1 MQISFKYI
9 EKHVKDC
16 KNVKEDVLL
25 NCNIEL
31 IKWQY
36 EMFITYVIYN
46 VLNVQIKCE
55 PYWPDEVGEPK
66 QYGDVVVEMKS
77 YSNIKTYD
85 YRVFQIRNVNVLI
98 RYVHLY
104 YLSSLK

>member
-1 MQISFKYI
+1 
-9 EKHVKDC
+9 
-16 KNVKEDVLL
+16 
-25 NCNIEL
+25 
-31 IKWQY
+31 
-36 EMFITYVIYN
+36 VIYN
-46 VLNVQIKCE
+46 VLYVQIKCE

-104 YLSSLK
+104 YLSSLKWLCNSVMATNGNLLVDLVSDLTHQ

>member
-1 MQISFKYI
+1 MQMIFKYI

-36 EMFITYVIYN
+36 EMFIT
-46 VLNVQIKCE
+46 
-55 PYWPDEVGEPK
+55 
-66 QYGDVVVEMKS
+66 
-77 YSNIKTYD
+77 
-85 YRVFQIRNVNVLI
+85 
-98 RYVHLY
+98 
-104 YLSSLK
+104 